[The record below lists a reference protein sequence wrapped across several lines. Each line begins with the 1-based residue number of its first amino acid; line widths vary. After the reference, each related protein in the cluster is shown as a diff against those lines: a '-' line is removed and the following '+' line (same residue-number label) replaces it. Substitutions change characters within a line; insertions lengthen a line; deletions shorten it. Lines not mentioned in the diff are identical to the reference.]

1 MGKVLKCHNIWP
13 RSRYVE
19 RSQIRSPPKPDFD
32 SDAFLQSEPGCP
44 IREVPEQPPVGTM
57 DEWLGL
63 IGWLGAV
70 NLVGSTDGFEAVN
83 GDVTVR
89 RPS

>member
-1 MGKVLKCHNIWP
+1 
-13 RSRYVE
+13 
-19 RSQIRSPPKPDFD
+19 
-32 SDAFLQSEPGCP
+32 
-44 IREVPEQPPVGTM
+44 M

-70 NLVGSTDGFEAVN
+70 NLVRSTGGFDVVN
-83 GDVTVR
+83 GDVVKVSQDCNGKPTVR

>member
-1 MGKVLKCHNIWP
+1 
-13 RSRYVE
+13 
-19 RSQIRSPPKPDFD
+19 
-32 SDAFLQSEPGCP
+32 
-44 IREVPEQPPVGTM
+44 M

-83 GDVTVR
+83 GDDATSRTTLNKVSFVHR
-89 RPS
+89 ILKKL